1 MDTKRDRSKGAITH
15 YARIK
20 RLLDVIFAYVLLLV
34 VYVPMLIIAI
44 LIKLTSEGSV
54 VFRQIRIGAG
64 GRRFVCY
71 KFRTMRTDAPPNLST
86 SEFTDADSY
95 VTVVGRFLRRTSL
108 DELPQLFNVLCGDM
122 SLVGPRPLIPEE
134 SEMHRQRRELGVYNV
149 RPGMTG
155 LAQVMGRDLL
165 DDGEKLHYDAEYA
178 SHIGFAIDVRIIFA
192 TFGRVLLAQ
201 GVRAEQKEDRARV
214 RFRRKT

>member
-1 MDTKRDRSKGAITH
+1 MYRFF
-15 YARIK
+15 K
-20 RLLDVIFAYVLLLV
+20 RLLDVIFAYMLLLMC
-34 VYVPMLIIAI
+34 YLPMILIAI
-44 LIKLTSEGSV
+44 LIKIDDGGPV
-54 VFRQIRIGAG
+54 IFKQIRIGMRG
-64 GRRFVCY
+64 KSFVCY